1 MISQRSIRLAAVA
14 LALGSAGAAPTAS
27 AVAISD
33 GNYTVN
39 IQVTPLVAGSPGVY
53 DPGVN
58 GNYNSSLSFNSM
70 PGGFT
75 NGMTDNGLT
84 ILGFGS
90 GVAGDGVAGT
100 LGMNVS
106 GGNLSFSSFNV
117 DTIFDTPM
125 GSLAQGLGAGGT
137 SLFSGATSASGTQFD
152 LTGRL
157 AAIDSLLPNFVGWK
171 WDYASF
177 TDGTSTN
184 GAQTVNGTAVTAVGD
199 VNGDGLTDYV
209 ATFVSAGVVGP
220 EWGIIYPST
229 YVETWKVQINSVPLP
244 AAVWLLGSGLIGFL
258 GVGRRK
264 KR

>member
-1 MISQRSIRLAAVA
+1 MISQKSIRLAAVA

-33 GNYTVN
+33 GSYTIN
-39 IQVTPLVAGSPGVY
+39 IQVTPEVAGSPGVY

-100 LGMNVS
+100 LGMSVS
-106 GGNLSFSSFNV
+106 GGILSFSSFNV
-117 DTIFDTPM
+117 DTIFDTP
-125 GSLAQGLGAGGT
+125 GGNFAQGLDAGGT
-137 SLFSGATSASGTQFD
+137 SLFSGTTSASGTQFD

-157 AAIDSLLPNFVGWK
+157 AAIDGIPGFVAWK

-264 KR
+264 KG